1 MGTTKIKNFQLP
13 VKPWT
18 SYGVQETLRQV
29 INNKKSPFMLTNF
42 RTRTI
47 LGAFL
52 LIGMA
57 WLASCQKDNNPASP
71 ADLESAVAASD
82 AEAIQDANFNEVFDD
97 VAGIDDAT
105 AGEDLGI
112 YGTDGDGIF
121 SAQAAGSSLDAT
133 NQPLT
138 RCFTVS
144 VTPRQ
149 RGVFPKTVTIDFGTG
164 CEVRG
169 RLRKG
174 KIITVYTGRMHV
186 PGSSAT
192 TTFENF
198 SIDNFAIEGKHT
210 LTNATQ
216 PGGNTRVFTATVEGG
231 KITNTTTEEW
241 CQWNGART
249 RTQVE
254 GNGSPFYPLD
264 DVFQVTGKREVTCS
278 GGKKWSSEVTTPL
291 VRKFTCRWFV
301 SGVLTI
307 TLPAGQAALDFGN
320 GTCDRKA
327 TLTFNGERREITL
340 R

>member
-1 MGTTKIKNFQLP
+1 MFTH
-13 VKPWT
+13 
-18 SYGVQETLRQV
+18 
-29 INNKKSPFMLTNF
+29 F

-47 LGAFL
+47 LGTIL
-52 LIGMA
+52 LGSMA
-57 WLASCQKDNNPASP
+57 WLASCQKDDSTPA
-71 ADLESAVAASD
+71 AANLETAVAASN
-82 AEAIQDANFNEVFDD
+82 AEAAQDASFNEVFDD

-105 AGEDLGI
+105 AGDDLGI
-112 YGTDGDGIF
+112 YGTSGDGIF
-121 SAQAAGSSLDAT
+121 SGQAAGGNLDGT
-133 NQPLT
+133 NQPRA
-138 RCFTVS
+138 RCFTVT
-144 VTPRQ
+144 VTPRE

-169 RLRKG
+169 HLRKG

-198 SIDNFAIEGKHT
+198 SIDSFAIEGKHT

-216 PGGNTRVFTATVEGG
+216 PGGNQRVFTATVEGA
-231 KITNTTTEEW
+231 KITNTNSGAW
-241 CQWNGART
+241 CAWSGTRT

-254 GNGSPFYPLD
+254 GNGTPFFPVD
-264 DVFQVTGKREVTCS
+264 DVFEVTGNRRVNCS
-278 GGKKWSSEVTTPL
+278 DGKSWSSEVTTPL

-307 TLPAGQAALDFGN
+307 NFTGGQALLDFGN
-320 GTCDRKA
+320 GQCDNRA
-327 TLTFNGERREITL
+327 TLTVNGQNREITL

>member
-1 MGTTKIKNFQLP
+1 MFTH
-13 VKPWT
+13 
-18 SYGVQETLRQV
+18 
-29 INNKKSPFMLTNF
+29 F

-52 LIGMA
+52 LGSMA
-57 WLASCQKDNNPASP
+57 WLASCQKDDSTPA
-71 ADLESAVAASD
+71 AANLETAVAASN
-82 AEAIQDANFNEVFDD
+82 AEAAQDASFNEVFDD

-105 AGEDLGI
+105 AGDDLGI
-112 YGTDGDGIF
+112 YGTSGDGIF
-121 SAQAAGSSLDAT
+121 SGQAAGGNLDGT
-133 NQPLT
+133 NQPRA
-138 RCFTVS
+138 RCFTVT
-144 VTPRQ
+144 VTPRE

-169 RLRKG
+169 HLRKG

-198 SIDNFAIEGKHT
+198 AIDSFAIEGKHT
-210 LTNATQ
+210 LTNATR
-216 PGGNTRVFTATVEGG
+216 PGGNNRVFTATVEGA
-231 KITNTTTEEW
+231 KITNTNSGAW
-241 CQWNGART
+241 CAWSGTRT

-254 GNGSPFYPLD
+254 GNGTPFFPVD
-264 DVFQVTGKREVTCS
+264 DVFEVTGNRRVTCS
-278 GGKKWSSEVTTPL
+278 DGKSWTSEVTTPL

-307 TLPAGQAALDFGN
+307 KFNDGEANLDFGN
-320 GTCDRKA
+320 GDCDNQA
-327 TLTFNGERREITL
+327 TLTVNGQSREITL